1 MLTGGLIA
9 FARGKNEYLAGTP
22 CEAYAEVRRLWSGW
36 VQRLIDAGVDGIDV
50 RISAHGSLTDES
62 SEYGYNEPIV
72 DEFTR
77 RYGAGPT
84 GSATDLARLAE
95 LRGEHFTSFIR
106 ETSEAIRDAGG
117 KMQVHVHTEAFRPD
131 PCHGQMM
138 GFPDNLRFD
147 WRSWVEEGLLD
158 GVTYRLSWFE
168 GLEDPPE
175 SPPDR
180 SRLVNALAEPY
191 AEESLNALVE
201 AGVPA
206 YLNRYIDRSVGF
218 EEYLSDLERVYGD
231 ERFGGFDLYEF
242 AIMAR
247 ATPDGTELNSYKGRM
262 EILRAK
268 ALELGLV

>member
-1 MLTGGLIA
+1 L
-9 FARGKNEYLAGTP
+9 R
-22 CEAYAEVRRLWSGW
+22 
-36 VQRLIDAGVDGIDV
+36 
-50 RISAHGSLTDES
+50 
-62 SEYGYNEPIV
+62 
-72 DEFTR
+72 TR
-77 RYGAGPT
+77 PRA
-84 GSATDLARLAE
+84 
-95 LRGEHFTSFIR
+95 
-106 ETSEAIRDAGG
+106 
-117 KMQVHVHTEAFRPD
+117 
-131 PCHGQMM
+131 
-138 GFPDNLRFD
+138 
-147 WRSWVEEGLLD
+147 
-158 GVTYRLSWFE
+158 
-168 GLEDPPE
+168 
-175 SPPDR
+175 PPDR